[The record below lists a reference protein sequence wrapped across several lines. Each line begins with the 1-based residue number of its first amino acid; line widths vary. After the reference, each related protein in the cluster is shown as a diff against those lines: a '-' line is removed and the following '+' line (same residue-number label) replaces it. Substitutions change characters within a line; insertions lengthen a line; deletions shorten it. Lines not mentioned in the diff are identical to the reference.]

1 MNTKEE
7 ILETSRIVAMVG
19 LSLNF
24 ERPSHIA
31 ASYLRE
37 NGYRIVPVNPND
49 ISVFKRDQLCISI
62 QIERRRREGNY
73 VFESPVEYI
82 LHG

>member
-37 NGYRIVPVNPND
+37 NGYRIVPVNPNGNLVLRETS
-49 ISVFKRDQLCISI
+49 SVHLSRLKDEEEKAIMFWNRL
-62 QIERRRREGNY
+62 
-73 VFESPVEYI
+73 
-82 LHG
+82 